1 METEKPIIIWYT
13 FFSWWIF
20 IWFILFKLGLI
31 IYSPFMIY
39 VIVFLY
45 VTLKIIQHL
54 FILKKEDYQHKN
66 LSSVLIWLSIA
77 VVIDIVPIFYLKPVV
92 NLESFIFTL
101 FLMGIYVIMM
111 TKMKINVINHY
122 INLDMK
128 TLMKN
133 YDTKELLYRIRFKI

>member
-1 METEKPIIIWYT
+1 METKKPIIAWYT
-13 FFSWWIF
+13 YFSWWIF

-31 IYSPFMIY
+31 SYSPYMIY

-45 VTLKIIQHL
+45 VSIKILQHL
-54 FILKKEDYQHKN
+54 FILKKEDYTHKN
-66 LSSVLIWLSIA
+66 SSSALIWA
-77 VVIDIVPIFYLKPVV
+77 VVAILIDLFPIFYLKPVI

-101 FLMGIYVIMM
+101 FLLAIYVLMM
-111 TKMKINVINHY
+111 TKLKINVINHY

-133 YDTKELLYRIRFKI
+133 FNTKELFLGMIGH

>member
-1 METEKPIIIWYT
+1 MKTEKPIITWYT

-20 IWFILFKLGLI
+20 IWFILYKLKLI
-31 IYSPFMIY
+31 VYSPFMIY
-39 VIVFLY
+39 IIVFLY
-45 VTLKIIQHL
+45 VLLKILQHL

-66 LSSVLIWLSIA
+66 FSSALIWLLIA
-77 VVIDIVPIFYLKPVV
+77 VVIDILPIFYLKPVI

-133 YDTKELLYRIRFKI
+133 FKTKELLLGMIGY